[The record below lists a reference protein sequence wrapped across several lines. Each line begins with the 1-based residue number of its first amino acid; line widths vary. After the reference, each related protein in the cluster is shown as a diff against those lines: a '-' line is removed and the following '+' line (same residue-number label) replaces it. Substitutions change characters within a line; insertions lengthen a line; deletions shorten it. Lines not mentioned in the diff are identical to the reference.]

1 MRKLISRGANYL
13 TQVLLR
19 PGVSDLTGSFR
30 LYRREALEKLVENCV
45 SKGYVFQ
52 MEMMVRARKFGF
64 KISEVPIQFVDRVYG
79 QSKMGSNEIIQFAKG
94 LLYLFATL

>member
-30 LYRREALEKLVENCV
+30 LYKRDVLEKLVENCV

-52 MEMMVRARKFGF
+52 MEMMVRARKMDYT
-64 KISEVPIQFVDRVYG
+64 IAEVPITFVDRVYG
-79 QSKMGSNEIIQFAKG
+79 QSKMGGGEIVQFARG